1 MSWPCELNQ
10 KRLSYKYIQVGGTF
24 CVEIV
29 YSSTCELIEDRKL
42 TLQLDN
48 VRSVWKQWESKIVY
62 TLYCVNYNY
71 KTVTNTYCSDR

>member
-10 KRLSYKYIQVGGTF
+10 KRLSYKYFGGTF

-62 TLYCVNYNY
+62 TFILCEL
-71 KTVTNTYCSDR
+71 